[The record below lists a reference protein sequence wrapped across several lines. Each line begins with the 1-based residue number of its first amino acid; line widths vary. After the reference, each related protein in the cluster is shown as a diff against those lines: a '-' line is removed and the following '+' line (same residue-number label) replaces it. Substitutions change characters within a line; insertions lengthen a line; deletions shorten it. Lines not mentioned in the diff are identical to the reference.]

1 MLTHIENVTR
11 AINELRQ
18 GKMVILIDNPQ
29 RENEGDLIFP
39 AEIIQQSIINFMLHH
54 CSGIICLGLLPEQAR
69 RLGLDYMVAPYLN
82 TSARSTPF
90 TVSIDAA
97 CNITTGVSAHDRTHT
112 ILTAMRDN
120 VTPDDLARPGHVFP
134 LQAQIGGV
142 LVRPGHTEGSIDL
155 VRLAG
160 YKPAAVL
167 CEIMNPDGTMA
178 KDQELINFAQQHQ
191 LALVSIDDLIAYRR
205 TTENLILEDA
215 SALLP
220 IEQQHH
226 FTFKVVKERY
236 TEQEHIVL
244 LNLSQVL
251 DTESCL
257 VRIHSSCI
265 TGDVFGSL
273 RCDCSQQLQ
282 YALQRIGS
290 EGGMLIY
297 LNQEGR
303 GVGLL
308 NKIKAYALQEQGFD
322 TVDANQHLGL
332 PIDAREYY
340 LAANILRNHNINNVS
355 LLTNN
360 PQKAA
365 GLNKYG
371 INNVTPVPM
380 PVFCTQNNKNY
391 LLTKKSKLHHDI
403 EVKS

>member
-1 MLTHIENVTR
+1 MLTHIENVTT
-11 AINELRQ
+11 AINDLRQ
-18 GKMVILIDNPQ
+18 GKMVVLIDNPQ

-39 AEIIQQSIINFMLHH
+39 AEIIQQSVINFMLQH

-134 LQAQIGGV
+134 LQAQSGGV

-155 VRLAG
+155 MRLAG

-178 KDQELINFAQQHQ
+178 KGQELIDFAQQHQ
-191 LALVSIDDLIAYRR
+191 LALLSIDDLIAYRR
-205 TTENLILEDA
+205 TKENLILEEA

-220 IEQQHH
+220 IEQQQN

-236 TEQEHIVL
+236 SEQEHIVL
-244 LNLSQVL
+244 LNLSGAL
-251 DTESCL
+251 KPESCL

-273 RCDCSQQLQ
+273 RCDCNQQLH

-308 NKIKAYALQEQGFD
+308 NKIKAYALQEQGLD
-322 TVDANQHLGL
+322 TVDANQRLGL

-340 LAANILRNHNINNVS
+340 IAANILRNHNINNVR

-360 PQKAA
+360 PNKAA

-371 INNVTPVPM
+371 IDHVTTVPM

-391 LLTKKSKLHHDI
+391 LLAKKSKLNHDI